1 MSGEQRNPHTTER
14 TMRTPMITPQDH
26 YLVGHTY
33 HLIKDED
40 LKGLEEDGCITGSS
54 VSYVQGIGLID
65 DNAVIV
71 KLNLDQVRDILEGE
85 RHADWICDLQS
96 TVQTLVDDGLISI
109 SRIWTCE
116 ATQTITRQVSGTVEA
131 TSRDEAIDE
140 FLDRVHTNPHLYI
153 DSEEAETDDME
164 CYPE

>member
-1 MSGEQRNPHTTER
+1 MSGEQRNPHTTEQ
-14 TMRTPMITPQDH
+14 TMRTPMITSQDLF
-26 YLVGHTY
+26 LVGHNY
-33 HLIKDED
+33 HIIKDEE
-40 LKGLEEDGCITGSS
+40 LKCLEEDGSITGSGLAR
-54 VSYVQGIGLID
+54 VRGIGLID

-71 KLNLDQVRDILEGE
+71 KLDIDQVRDILQGE

-109 SRIWTCE
+109 KRIWTCE
-116 ATQTITRQVSGTVEA
+116 ATQTITRQVSGAVEA

-140 FLDRVHTNPHLYI
+140 FLDRVHDDPRHFT